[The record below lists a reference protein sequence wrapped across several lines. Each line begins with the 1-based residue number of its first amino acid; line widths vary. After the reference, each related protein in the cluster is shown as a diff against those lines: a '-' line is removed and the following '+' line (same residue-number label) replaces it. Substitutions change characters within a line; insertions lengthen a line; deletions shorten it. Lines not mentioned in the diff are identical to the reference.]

1 VQEPTVAAM
10 MNDPATPLGKRIGI
24 YLFFL
29 AHMAAFGTLTFYLAY
44 HTQQG
49 DLYGVG
55 GIPIIAYV
63 CFYLILFGLDE
74 ILWLAINSV
83 LGILMIH
90 GWLETLALP
99 FIPEPGTVGT
109 HIITEFDK
117 FPASRHI
124 LPGAFL
130 VMYEFMLRNLLLDVL
145 GARHD
150 QRRNRFVGWL
160 FLAISGAQILL
171 ARYAG

>member
-1 VQEPTVAAM
+1 MPAM
-10 MNDPATPLGKRIGI
+10 MNDPSMPLGKRIGI

-44 HTQQG
+44 HTQKG
-49 DLYGVG
+49 NIYGVG

-63 CFYLILFGLDE
+63 FFYL
-74 ILWLAINSV
+74 WLVINSL

-109 HIITEFDK
+109 HLITEFDT
-117 FPASRHI
+117 FPAGRHV

-130 VMYEFMLRNLLLDVL
+130 VMMDVL
-145 GARHD
+145 GARHN
-150 QRRNRFVGWL
+150 QHRNRFVGWL
-160 FLAISGAQILL
+160 FLAVSGAQILL